1 MYVGPAENYS
11 SGSTTMVSHVQVPT
25 NPGKENTFIEGKTD
39 SESQFSTAHSFSLAG
54 SLPGK
59 KSFFFLL
66 DSALRTGCE
75 SFPILASQFG

>member
-1 MYVGPAENYS
+1 
-11 SGSTTMVSHVQVPT
+11 MVSHVQVPT

-66 DSALRTGCE
+66 DSALHTGCE